1 MDRALVSALVAFV
14 VLFALG
20 VTSVLVL
27 GRAHEARMRATLEE
41 ADAHDD
47 GGGGARRGQARGGGA
62 RRRRGRGEDAN
73 GEAAAM
79 RARAGA
85 GAEAQAA
92 AHREQP
98 GPTGKEQQAEK

>member
-41 ADAHDD
+41 ADAHDG
-47 GGGGARRGQARGGGA
+47 GGGGARRGQARGGG
-62 RRRRGRGEDAN
+62 
-73 GEAAAM
+73 
-79 RARAGA
+79 
-85 GAEAQAA
+85 GAETT
-92 AHREQP
+92 RE
-98 GPTGKEQQAEK
+98 G